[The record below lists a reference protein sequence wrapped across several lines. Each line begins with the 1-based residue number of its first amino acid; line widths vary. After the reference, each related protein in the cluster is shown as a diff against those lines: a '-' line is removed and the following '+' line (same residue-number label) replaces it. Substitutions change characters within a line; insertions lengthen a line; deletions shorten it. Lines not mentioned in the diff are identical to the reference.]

1 MSEGFDLGALLD
13 SANQMQQQLAAAQE
27 AAAALVVE
35 GQAGGGVVKIAVNG
49 GMEFQAVE
57 IAAEAIDPDDPEML
71 QDLVL
76 AALHDAV
83 ARVNE
88 AQSQAMGGFDPT
100 ALDLGGLLGGGDPAA
115 LGMTLDADDDEDADD
130 DD

>member
-27 AAAALVVE
+27 AAAAQVVE
-35 GQAGGGVVKIAVNG
+35 GQAGGGVVKVSVNG
-49 GMEFQAVE
+49 AMVFQSVE
-57 IAAEAIDPDDPEML
+57 IAAEAIDPSDPEML

-88 AQSQAMGGFDPT
+88 AQTQAMGGFDPT
-100 ALDLGGLLGGGDPAA
+100 SLDLGGLLGGGDPAA
-115 LGMTLDADDDEDADD
+115 LGMPLDDDEDDD
-130 DD
+130 DDDE